1 MQISIEQKD
10 GVEKILNVTIPSEE
24 IQSQVESKINE
35 YGKQVQLKGFRRGR
49 VPKKLLIQRFGSQA
63 RQEVLGDLMNEAI
76 KKAVEENE
84 LALAGN
90 PEVQEVKDLDDGG
103 FNFTARLETFPEI
116 PEIDFSSIT
125 IEKDVAEVT
134 EKDVDDMLK
143 KLQKQRQEWKDSAG
157 KIANG
162 DLVTLQYSAIA
173 GDETIPAEG
182 TEKMIALLGESPV
195 PESLKKALIGLK
207 KGESGEV
214 EVTFPEDFAV
224 SELAG
229 KETNFKF
236 KIENVKKAKLPKV
249 DEEFVKSFGIESGL
263 EEDLRKDIR
272 ANLER
277 ELKNALELQ
286 AKNAILAALREQCAD
301 IKLPESMVRQEAAAL
316 AQQATE
322 RARQMGLANIDA
334 LPPEQ
339 FREQAIERLLN
350 ALIIGDIARKENVQV
365 DFTRVREKVN
375 EIAETFENPAQ
386 IVELYYSNPD
396 LMSGVENTILE
407 SQVIELIA
415 DKVNTTEKKKSFA
428 DILNPEK

>member
-49 VPKKLLIQRFGSQA
+49 VPKKLLIQRFGPQA

-103 FNFTARLETFPEI
+103 FSFVAKLETFPEI
-116 PEIDFSSIT
+116 PDIDFSSIT

-162 DLVTLQYSAIA
+162 DLVTLQYSARA
-173 GDETIPAEG
+173 GEESIPAEG
-182 TEKMIALLGESPV
+182 TEKMIALLGESPI
-195 PESLKKALIGLK
+195 PAALKTALIGLK
-207 KGESGEV
+207 KGEKGQLEV
-214 EVTFPEDFAV
+214 EFDEDFAV
-224 SELAG
+224 KELAG
-229 KETNFKF
+229 KKADFSFEV
-236 KIENVKKAKLPKV
+236 ENVKKAKLPKV
-249 DEEFVKSFGIESGL
+249 DEEFVKAFGVESGK
-263 EEDLRKDIR
+263 EEDLRTDIR

-286 AKNAILAALREQCAD
+286 TRNAILAELRKQCSN
-301 IKLPESMVRQEAAAL
+301 ITLPESMVQQEAAAL

-322 RARQMGLANIDA
+322 RARQMGLANMDP
-334 LPPEQ
+334 LPADE
-339 FREQAIERLLN
+339 FREQAIERLMN
-350 ALIIGDIARKENVQV
+350 ALIIGDIARKEKVQV
-365 DFTRVREKVN
+365 DYTRVREKVN

-386 IVELYYSNPD
+386 IVELYYNNPD
-396 LMSGVENTILE
+396 LMSGVENTIME

-415 DKVNTTEKKKSFA
+415 DKVNSKENKKTFA
-428 DILNPEK
+428 DILNPDK

>member
-1 MQISIEQKD
+1 MQISIEPKD

-24 IQSQVESKINE
+24 IQSQVESKITE
-35 YGKQVQLKGFRRGR
+35 YGKEIQLKGFRRGR

-76 KKAVEENE
+76 RKAVEENE

-103 FNFTARLETFPEI
+103 FSFVAKLETFPEI
-116 PEIDFSSIT
+116 PDIDFSAIT
-125 IEKDVAEVT
+125 IERDVAEVT
-134 EKDVDDMLK
+134 DKDVDDMLK
-143 KLQKQRQEWKDSAG
+143 KLRKQRQEWKDSAG

-162 DLVTLQYSAIA
+162 DLVTLQYSARSA
-173 GDETIPAEG
+173 EETFPAEG
-182 TEKMIALLGESPV
+182 SEKMIALLGESPI
-195 PESLKKALIGLK
+195 PDTLKTALIGMK
-207 KGESGEV
+207 KGEKGELN
-214 EVTFPEDFAV
+214 VTFDEDFAV
-224 SELAG
+224 KELAG
-229 KETNFKF
+229 KEVAFNFEV
-236 KIENVKKAKLPKV
+236 ENVKKAKLPKV
-249 DEEFVKSFGIESGL
+249 DEEFVKSFGVESGT

-286 AKNAILAALREQCAD
+286 VRNAILAELRKQCQD
-301 IKLPESMVRQEAAAL
+301 VKLPESMVQKEAGVL

-322 RARQMGLANIDA
+322 RARQMGLSNIEPI
-334 LPPEQ
+334 PPEE
-339 FREQAIERLLN
+339 FREQAAERLLN

-365 DFTRVREKVN
+365 DYTRVREKVN

-415 DKVNTTEKKKSFA
+415 DKVNSTENKKTFA
-428 DILNPEK
+428 EILEPAQ

>member
-49 VPKKLLIQRFGSQA
+49 VPKKLLIQRFGPQA

-90 PEVQEVKDLDDGG
+90 PEVQEVNDLDDGG
-103 FNFTARLETFPEI
+103 FSFVAKLETFPEI

-162 DLVTLQYSAIA
+162 DLVTLQYSAQA
-173 GDETIPAEG
+173 GEEAIPAEG
-182 TEKMIALLGESPV
+182 TEKMIALLGESPI
-195 PESLKKALIGLK
+195 PDALKAALIGLK
-207 KGESGEV
+207 KGEKGEV
-214 EVTFPEDFAV
+214 AVAFDEDFAV
-224 SELAG
+224 KDLAG
-229 KETNFKF
+229 KEVTFNFEV
-236 KIENVKKAKLPKV
+236 ENVKKAKLPKV
-249 DEEFVKSFGIESGL
+249 DEAFVKAFGIESGK

-286 AKNAILAALREQCAD
+286 TRNAILAELRHQCSD
-301 IKLPESMVRQEAAAL
+301 MTLPESMIQQEAAAL

-322 RARQMGLANIDA
+322 RARQMGMADMEP
-334 LPPEQ
+334 LPAEQ
-339 FREQAIERLLN
+339 FRDQAIERLMN
-350 ALIIGDIARKENVQV
+350 ALIIGDIARKEKVQV
-365 DFTRVREKVN
+365 DYTRVREKVN

-386 IVELYYSNPD
+386 IVELYYNNPD
-396 LMSGVENTILE
+396 LMSGVENTIME

-415 DKVNTTEKKKSFA
+415 DKVKTKENKKTFA
-428 DILNPEK
+428 DILSPEK

>member
-24 IQSQVESKINE
+24 IQSQVDSKITE

-49 VPKKLLIQRFGSQA
+49 VPKKLLIQRFGPQA

-76 KKAVEENE
+76 KKAVEENK

-103 FNFTARLETFPEI
+103 FQFVARLETFPEI
-116 PEIDFSSIT
+116 PAIDFSAIT

-162 DLVTLQYSAIA
+162 DLVTLQYSASS
-173 GDETIPAEG
+173 GDDRFPLEG
-182 TEKMIALLGESPV
+182 TEKMIALLGESPI
-195 PESLKKALIGLK
+195 PAELKSALIGLK
-207 KGESGEV
+207 KGEKGEV
-214 EVTFPEDFAV
+214 AVTFPEDFAV
-224 SELAG
+224 KELAG
-229 KETNFKF
+229 KDTRFQFE
-236 KIENVKKAKLPKV
+236 IENVKKAKLPKI
-249 DEEFVKSFGIESGL
+249 DEAFVKAFGIESGL
-263 EEDLRKDIR
+263 EEDLRKDVR

-286 AKNAILAALREQCAD
+286 MRNAILTELRNQCKD
-301 IKLPESMVRQEAAAL
+301 IKLPESMVQQEAAAL
-316 AQQATE
+316 AQQAAE
-322 RARQMGLANIDA
+322 RARQMGLTDMQA
-334 LPPEQ
+334 PPAEE
-339 FREQAIERLLN
+339 FREQAVERLLN

-365 DFTRVREKVN
+365 DYTRVREKVN

-386 IVELYYSNPD
+386 IVELYYKNSD

-407 SQVIELIA
+407 SQVIELVA
-415 DKVNTTEKKKSFA
+415 DKVNARENKKSFA
-428 DILNPEK
+428 DILSPAK

>member
-24 IQSQVESKINE
+24 IQSQVESKIKE

-49 VPKKLLIQRFGSQA
+49 VPKKLLIQRFGPQA

-90 PEVQEVKDLDDGG
+90 PEVQEVNDLDDGG
-103 FNFTARLETFPEI
+103 FSFVAKLETFPEI

-162 DLVTLQYSAIA
+162 DLVTLHYSAQA
-173 GDETIPAEG
+173 GEETIPAEG
-182 TEKMIALLGESPV
+182 TEKMIALLGESPI
-195 PESLKKALIGLK
+195 PDALKAALIGLK
-207 KGESGEV
+207 KGEKGEV
-214 EVTFPEDFAV
+214 AVAFDEDFAV
-224 SELAG
+224 KDLAG
-229 KETNFKF
+229 KEVTFNFEV
-236 KIENVKKAKLPKV
+236 ENVKKAKLPKV
-249 DEEFVKSFGIESGL
+249 DEAFVKAFGIESGK

-286 AKNAILAALREQCAD
+286 TRNAILAELRNQCSD
-301 IKLPESMVRQEAAAL
+301 MTLPESMIQQEAAAL

-322 RARQMGLANIDA
+322 RARQMGMADMEP
-334 LPPEQ
+334 LPAEQ
-339 FREQAIERLLN
+339 FRDQAIERLMN
-350 ALIIGDIARKENVQV
+350 ALIIGDIARKEKVQV
-365 DFTRVREKVN
+365 DYTRVREKVN

-386 IVELYYSNPD
+386 IVELYYNNPD
-396 LMSGVENTILE
+396 LMSGVENTIME

-415 DKVNTTEKKKSFA
+415 DKVNAKENKKTFA